1 MMHST
6 CIYISTFIYYITY
19 TNMIFISFGFSSGLG
34 NHYGTLGGPIGAFS
48 PGSRPGKEYKSPGKN
63 FSTNPGKK
71 GTGFG

>member
-1 MMHST
+1 
-6 CIYISTFIYYITY
+6 
-19 TNMIFISFGFSSGLG
+19 MIFISFGFSSGLG

-48 PGSRPGKEYKSPGKN
+48 PASRPGKEYKSPGKN